1 MKAKAQ
7 LNAHKVS
14 ETFSNVWLLTNEAE
28 DRCKPEEFLLGLQT
42 ADFNKLLPIMKR
54 VDANTSYRHPE
65 RFKHL
70 QGPVF
75 EFKSH
80 RHRLFCFQ
88 ADRGFICTDG
98 MKKQKNNRTLISDAK
113 IASAAELAERF
124 AKEGTYIE

>member
-1 MKAKAQ
+1 LKAKAE

-14 ETFSNVWLLTNEAE
+14 EKFSNVWLLTNEE
-28 DRCKPEEFLLGLQT
+28 ENRCRAEEFLMGLQT
-42 ADFNKLLPIMKR
+42 GDFNKLLPIMKR
-54 VDANTSYRHPE
+54 VDTNPSYRHQE

-88 ADRGFICTDG
+88 TDRGFICTDG
-98 MKKQKNNRTLISDAK
+98 MKKQKNNRTRVSDTK
-113 IASAAELAERF
+113 IASATELAERF